1 MESNHY
7 LIDFYKAYDEDSRL
21 QSKHGSIEF
30 LTTMRHV
37 ERYSKPGNRILEI
50 GVGTGRYSH
59 TLARW
64 GYVVDAVE
72 LVEHNIK
79 FFRKIYSRMSIL
91 RFHRATLWICLP
103 FRIINMM

>member
-21 QSKHGSIEF
+21 QSKSGSIEF
-30 LTTMRHV
+30 LTTMRYV
-37 ERYSKPGNRILEI
+37 ERYLKPENRILEI
-50 GVGTGRYSH
+50 GAGTGQYSH
-59 TLARW
+59 ALARR

-79 FFRKIYSRMSIL
+79 VFQKKHTSK
-91 RFHRATLWICLP
+91 
-103 FRIINMM
+103 